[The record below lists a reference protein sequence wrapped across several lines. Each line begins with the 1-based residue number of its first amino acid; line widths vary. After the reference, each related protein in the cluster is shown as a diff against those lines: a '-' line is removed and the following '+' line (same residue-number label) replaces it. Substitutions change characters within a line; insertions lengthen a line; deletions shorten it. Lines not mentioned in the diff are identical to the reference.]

1 MNTTNAMP
9 VILHP
14 GAVDCVTGSCHELR
28 LGDGRAVL
36 IDCGLFPGAEG
47 AEEAGAARLEIGFT
61 VTPIQTL
68 ILTPV
73 KIDHVGYLR
82 R

>member
-1 MNTTNAMP
+1 MP

-14 GAVDCVTGSCHELR
+14 GAVDSVTGSCHELR
-28 LGDGRAVL
+28 LGDGREVP
-36 IDCGLFPGAEG
+36 IDCSLFPGAVEG
-47 AEEAGAARLEIGFT
+47 AEGASAARLEIGFT
-61 VTPIQTL
+61 GTPIQSL
-68 ILTPV
+68 ILTPF